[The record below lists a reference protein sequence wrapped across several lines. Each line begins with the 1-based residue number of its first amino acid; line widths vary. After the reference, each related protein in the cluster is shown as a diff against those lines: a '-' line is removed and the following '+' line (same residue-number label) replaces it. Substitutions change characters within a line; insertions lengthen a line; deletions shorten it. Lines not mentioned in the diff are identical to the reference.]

1 MEKTPNYKIVSLL
14 AENVKKLKAIS
25 ITPDGN
31 IITLTG
37 PNGAGKSSVLDSI
50 AWTLGGE
57 KLIPEKPVR
66 DGQKSGKSVVDFGT
80 LKVTRRYNASGTT
93 ELIVENAQGEPQAGP
108 QGILNK
114 IIGKFCFDPLEFAT
128 MEDKPQLDALCQLVG
143 VDLKPYY
150 AKRKLLYDQR
160 TDVNRDAAA
169 AKVKVNATPRVED
182 APEAEVSAAEL
193 SAELERINAH
203 NQGIER
209 HEEELKDLEE
219 GLEAAKQEAKQTLA
233 ALEKARKAY
242 ESAIA
247 WEEDAGI
254 AINKKRAE
262 NEKLVKQDPAPVRA
276 KIATADETNRKVRQN
291 AKHKEL
297 ADDLAAHEKSA
308 KNLTAAIDKLDKEKE
323 DKLAKAKFPLKELS
337 FDENGVLFNGNPFSQ
352 ASDAEKLRTS
362 VAIGM
367 AMNPTLRVMFVR
379 NGSLLDQ
386 NGLKIVAELAEAKD
400 FQIWIE
406 DARSTDP
413 AAITIEDGEIQ
424 E

>member
-1 MEKTPNYKIVSLL
+1 MYRIVSLQ
-14 AENVKKLKAIS
+14 AENVKKLKAVS

-31 IITLTG
+31 VITLTG
-37 PNGAGKSSVLDSI
+37 ENGAGKSSVLDCI
-50 AWTLGGE
+50 AMTLGGE
-57 KLIPEKPVR
+57 KLVPERPIR
-66 DGQKSGKSVVDFGT
+66 QGQKSAKVTVNLGDLV
-80 LKVTRRYNASGTT
+80 VTRRFTAGGSEVTVQNAK
-93 ELIVENAQGEPQAGP
+93 GETQLGP

-114 IIGKFCFDPLEFAT
+114 LVGKLAFDPLEFAT
-128 MEDKPQLDALCQLVG
+128 MEAKPQLDTLCKLVG
-143 VDLKPYY
+143 IDLAPIYK
-150 AKRKLLYDQR
+150 KRNALFDER
-160 TDVNRDAAA
+160 TNVNRDAAA
-169 AKVKVNATPRVED
+169 AKVKMNATPRTED

-209 HEEELKDLEE
+209 KQSDLNAFKSDFEEAKANSATKEEELK
-219 GLEAAKQEAKQTLA
+219 AAKLAYQA
-233 ALEKARKAY
+233 ALDEEEACQSSYNKFKA
-242 ESAIA
+242 EV
-247 WEEDAGI
+247 
-254 AINKKRAE
+254 
-262 NEKLVKQDPAPVRA
+262 EKLVKQDPEPVRA
-276 KIATADETNRKVRQN
+276 QIATADETNRKVRQN
-291 AKHKEL
+291 VRHKEL
-297 ADDLAAHEKSA
+297 SDEFEKLEKSS
-308 KNLTAAIDKLDKEKE
+308 KSLTAAIEKIDADKE

-379 NGSLLDQ
+379 NGSLLDKK
-386 NGLKIVAELAEAKD
+386 GLRIVAELAESKD